1 VLIRKASGDVGLY
14 AARTLT
20 IKGLNLSTGFLSTED
35 AECPGNNGMKDQVAA
50 LRWVRDNIAEFGG
63 NPNSVTI
70 FGESA
75 GAASTHFHMLSPASK
90 GEMYLKSYTELG
102 NDNR

>member
-1 VLIRKASGDVGLY
+1 MF
-14 AARTLT
+14 
-20 IKGLNLSTGFLSTED
+20 TGFLSTED

-50 LRWVRDNIAEFGG
+50 LRWVRDNIAVFGG

-75 GAASTHFHMLSPASK
+75 GGASTHLHMLSPASK
-90 GEMYLKSYTELG
+90 GKKYYNCCPALPQVWQESEKQ
-102 NDNR
+102 

>member
-1 VLIRKASGDVGLY
+1 
-14 AARTLT
+14 
-20 IKGLNLSTGFLSTED
+20 
-35 AECPGNNGMKDQVAA
+35 MKDQVAA

-75 GAASTHFHMLSPASK
+75 GGASTHFHMLSPASK
-90 GEMYLKSYTELG
+90 GEMCRKSYIDLG
-102 NDNR
+102 NNNRLNPSVSLYSKVTSSWHCLGLTHMYMQQK